1 MEYAI
6 MFVTHLIKTAHYFLV
21 EGIPTVPVEQIP
33 EAIEALFWQSL
44 KIAEIYATLI
54 AF

>member
-6 MFVTHLIKTAHYFLV
+6 MFVTHLLKTAHYFMV

-33 EAIEALFWQSL
+33 EAIEAMFWLSV
-44 KIAEIYATLI
+44 KMAEKYASTLV
-54 AF
+54 F